1 MRLLT
6 EWNEKDKV
14 QIELDPVEFIKYLR
28 WQRRFRRVK
37 ALRRK
42 VENEVFHRFGRVYS
56 YTAKPN
62 GKYRI
67 KLHINK

>member
-37 ALRRK
+37 AIRRK
-42 VENEVFHRFGRVYS
+42 VENGVFNRFGRFYS

>member
-6 EWNEKDKV
+6 EWNEVNKV
-14 QIELDPVEFIKYLR
+14 QIELDPIEFIKYLR
-28 WQRRFRRVK
+28 WQRRFRKVR
-37 ALRRK
+37 AIRRK
-42 VENEVFHRFGRVYS
+42 VENEVFSRFGISYS
-56 YTAKPN
+56 YTAQPN

>member
-6 EWNEKDKV
+6 EWNEVNKV

-37 ALRRK
+37 AIRRK
-42 VENEVFHRFGRVYS
+42 IENGAFNRFGISYS
-56 YTAKPN
+56 YTAQPN
-62 GKYRI
+62 GNYRI
-67 KLHINK
+67 KLHSK